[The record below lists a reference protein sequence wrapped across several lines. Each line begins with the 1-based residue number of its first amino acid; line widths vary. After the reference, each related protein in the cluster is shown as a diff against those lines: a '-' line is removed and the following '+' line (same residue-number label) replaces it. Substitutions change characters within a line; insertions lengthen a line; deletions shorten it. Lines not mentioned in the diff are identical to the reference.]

1 MESYSCTTY
10 KEQFNAEIL
19 NDKEK
24 QEGCLQ
30 VKGDGEIL
38 RAEVHHISPKGRH
51 TMVVSSNPPMQQ
63 KAFQPWGKDNWPTK
77 KESICLLN
85 WREYNMDKYPPGPIC
100 RTIHKTA
107 ESARKCMAQIPG
119 PNFIG
124 YKPELMADN
133 WHPVVQPLQATITR
147 EKNKGKRTPA
157 TQLKPYWRTNYP
169 SYSVWDEGTPATSI
183 PSLVKELAKSTKRP
197 RSASQSSSSS
207 NDNYPVIRKALDE
220 PPMGPPLSKARKAKA
235 HFYRMKAGE
244 GTSDVVQYH
253 PTPNP
258 SGVVEAEVSPPKEIQ
273 EERHGF
279 PIKFLKC
286 RPIVTRGELDRGLQ
300 SYNDTVRQSAFRLHM
315 MISSGKYLRAEIQ
328 QLEQE
333 FLEVYC
339 IDRIQSIPEAL
350 RTGGRSPNFIE
361 ILNALRTTSPM
372 FRRKA
377 IQMYK
382 TSVRVEDEDDPS
394 YQAAAESFYQARR
407 DVLETIKL
415 LELGVIN
422 INMTDFDRTPGRKSR
437 KEPKR
442 EPKIIGTMTIADDL
456 FNALD
461 SDDPNLKACAND
473 YYSLLVAGTS
483 LRDPRLNTVCKK
495 FKAAMENHNAQLRR
509 QVESLQT
516 LKGEPALS
524 LIQQLHDNEDMQA
537 NLSRK
542 IKDLTLIQ
550 DQAPTREAEMGQP
563 EVKPQGNLWEQPE
576 AIPDQP
582 IHPVV
587 HIPEGDL
594 DESVPALVGCVLDDF
609 APDEKLN
616 KENLDAPIKT
626 ESDSS
631 VEEQITEAMVE
642 QE

>member
-10 KEQFNAEIL
+10 KEQFYAEIL

-38 RAEVHHISPKGRH
+38 RAEVQHISPKGRH
-51 TMVVSSNPPMQQ
+51 TMVVSTNPPMQQ
-63 KAFQPWGKDNWPTK
+63 KAFQPWGKDNWPTQ
-77 KESICLLN
+77 KESICLVN

-133 WHPVVQPLQATITR
+133 WHPAAQPPQAEVAR
-147 EKNKGKRTPA
+147 GKGKGRRTPA
-157 TQLKPYWRTNYP
+157 SQLKPYWRTNYP
-169 SYSVWDEGTPATSI
+169 TYSVWDEGTPATSI

-207 NDNYPVIRKALDE
+207 NDNHPTMREAL
-220 PPMGPPLSKARKAKA
+220 MGPPLSKPRKAKA

-244 GTSDVVQYH
+244 GSSDVVQYH
-253 PTPNP
+253 PTPDP
-258 SGVVEAEVSPPKEIQ
+258 SGMVEAEVSLPKEVQ
-273 EERHGF
+273 EEMHGF
-279 PIKFLKC
+279 PIKFLRY
-286 RPIVTRGELDRGLQ
+286 RPIVTKRELMKGLQ
-300 SYNDTVRQSAFRLHM
+300 SNNETVRQAAFKLHM
-315 MISSGKYLRAEIQ
+315 MISSGKYIKAQIQ
-328 QLEQE
+328 QVEQE
-333 FLEVYC
+333 FLEAYC
-339 IDRIQSIPEAL
+339 IDRIQAIPEAI
-350 RTGGRSPNFIE
+350 RTGGRSPTFTE
-361 ILNALRTTSPM
+361 QLNALRSPSPM
-372 FRRKA
+372 YRRKA
-377 IQMYK
+377 IKMYK
-382 TSVRVEDEDDPS
+382 ISVMVEDENDPS
-394 YQAAAESFYQARR
+394 YQEAAKNFYQSRR
-407 DVLETIKL
+407 DLLETIRL
-415 LELGVIN
+415 MELGVID
-422 INMTDFDRTPGRKSR
+422 ISMTNLDRNPVKKSR
-437 KEPKR
+437 KEPQK

-461 SDDPNLKACAND
+461 SDDPTLKACAND
-473 YYSLLVAGTS
+473 YYSSLISGTS
-483 LRDPRLNTVCKK
+483 LRDPRFNVVCKK
-495 FKAAMENHNAQLRR
+495 FKDAMENHNAQLRR
-509 QVESLQT
+509 QVEGLQT
-516 LKGEPALS
+516 LKGQPALS
-524 LIQQLHDNEDMQA
+524 LIQALHENEDMQA
-537 NLSRK
+537 NLSQK
-542 IKDLTLIQ
+542 IKDLTLIK
-550 DQAPTREAEMGQP
+550 DETPTREAEMGQP

-576 AIPDQP
+576 ATPAQSTP
-582 IHPVV
+582 PTV
-587 HIPEGDL
+587 HIFDYNT
-594 DESVPALVGCVLDDF
+594 DEDVPALVGCALDDF

>member
-38 RAEVHHISPKGRH
+38 RAEVQHISPKGRH
-51 TMVVSSNPPMQQ
+51 TMVVSTNPPMQQ
-63 KAFQPWGKDNWPTK
+63 KAFQPWGKDNWPTQ
-77 KESICLLN
+77 KESICLVN

-133 WHPVVQPLQATITR
+133 WHPATQPPQAEVAR
-147 EKNKGKRTPA
+147 GKGKGRRTPA
-157 TQLKPYWRTNYP
+157 SQLKPYWRTNYP
-169 SYSVWDEGTPATSI
+169 IYSVWDEGTPATSI

-207 NDNYPVIRKALDE
+207 NDNYPTMREAL
-220 PPMGPPLSKARKAKA
+220 MGPPLSKPRKAKA

-244 GTSDVVQYH
+244 GSSDVVQYH
-253 PTPNP
+253 PIPDP
-258 SGVVEAEVSPPKEIQ
+258 SGMVEAEVSLPKEVQ
-273 EERHGF
+273 EEMHGF
-279 PIKFLKC
+279 PIKFLRY
-286 RPIVTRGELDRGLQ
+286 RPIVTKRELMKGLQ
-300 SYNDTVRQSAFRLHM
+300 SNNDTVRQAAFKLHM
-315 MISSGKYLRAEIQ
+315 MISSGKYIKAQIQ
-328 QLEQE
+328 QVEQE
-333 FLEVYC
+333 FLEAYC
-339 IDRIQSIPEAL
+339 IDRIQAIPEAI
-350 RTGGRSPNFIE
+350 RTGGRSPTFTE
-361 ILNALRTTSPM
+361 LLNALRSASPM
-372 FRRKA
+372 YRRKA
-377 IQMYK
+377 IKMYK
-382 TSVRVEDEDDPS
+382 VSAMIEDENDPS
-394 YQAAAESFYQARR
+394 YQEAARNFYQTQRGF
-407 DVLETIKL
+407 LETIRL
-415 LELGVIN
+415 MELGVID
-422 INMTDFDRTPGRKSR
+422 ISMTNLDRDPGRKSR
-437 KEPKR
+437 KGSQK

-461 SDDPNLKACAND
+461 SEDPTLKACAND
-473 YYSLLVAGTS
+473 YYSLLISGTS
-483 LRDPRLNTVCKK
+483 LRDPRFNVVCKK
-495 FKAAMENHNAQLRR
+495 FKDAMENHNAQLRR
-509 QVESLQT
+509 QVEGLQT
-516 LKGEPALS
+516 LKGQPALS
-524 LIQQLHDNEDMQA
+524 LIQVLHENEDMQA
-537 NLSRK
+537 NLSQK
-542 IKDLTLIQ
+542 IKDLTLIK
-550 DQAPTREAEMGQP
+550 DETPTREAEMGQP

-576 AIPDQP
+576 ATPAQSTP
-582 IHPVV
+582 PTV
-587 HIPEGDL
+587 HIFDYNT
-594 DESVPALVGCVLDDF
+594 DEDVPALVGCVLDDF